1 MILLLS
7 CLIIERV
14 TTINLNTF
22 PKRLI
27 PNIVRRKATTE
38 QKAAMRIRTIPEF
51 IAEIGTMAIST
62 GLGSTADDGSRIRR
76 RFAMAR
82 PFPDCGR
89 SVARRAQEVLRI

>member
-1 MILLLS
+1 MD
-7 CLIIERV
+7 RV
-14 TTINLNTF
+14 MTINPNMF

-27 PNIVRRKATTE
+27 PNAVRRKATTE
-38 QKAAMRIRTIPEF
+38 QKATVRIRMIPEP

-62 GLGSTADDGSRIRR
+62 GLGSTANDASRIRR

-89 SVARRAQEVLRI
+89 AVARRAQEVLRKRRPQARLD